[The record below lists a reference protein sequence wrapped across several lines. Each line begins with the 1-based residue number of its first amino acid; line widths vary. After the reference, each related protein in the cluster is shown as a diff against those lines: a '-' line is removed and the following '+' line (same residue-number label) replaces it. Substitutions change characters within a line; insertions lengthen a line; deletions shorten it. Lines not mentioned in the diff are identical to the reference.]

1 MSGRSAL
8 RLGGLLLGGML
19 TAAGCQGSSGDAPE
33 SAPSTV
39 SPGTSVVSPAPG
51 ATTGA
56 AAEAKL
62 QQARR
67 ALQTFMRRSTVGDT
81 SACGHVAPKSDFE
94 RQVFKGDCREG
105 VKDMPHFIKPDERRA
120 LVTVRVSGGTIDP
133 AGEVSIPFTN
143 LSWSDGNMTVH
154 TVQPV
159 FVLREM
165 DGIWKIIR

>member
-8 RLGGLLLGGML
+8 RLGGLLFAGML
-19 TAAGCQGSSGDAPE
+19 TTAGCQGNSGDAPKSARSTE
-33 SAPSTV
+33 SR
-39 SPGTSVVSPAPG
+39 GTTVVSPSQG
-51 ATTGA
+51 ATTGP
-56 AAEAKL
+56 AAETRL
-62 QQARR
+62 QEARR

-94 RQVFKGDCREG
+94 QQVFKGDCREG

-120 LVTVRVSGGTIDP
+120 LVTVKVSGGTID
-133 AGEVSIPFTN
+133 ADGEVSIPFAN

-159 FVLREM
+159 FVLREI